1 MSATP
6 AFRNDRPINAL
17 CLALAAALFAALA
30 AFSAWLWQA
39 GRAPLLL
46 APALGGLHN
55 CLALGPRGAPA
66 DAACTAPDGSAAP
79 RIERALQALGPRE
92 SADGR
97 FLLGYTLVVPLLN
110 LFEPHAQAAPA
121 PEGRWAVNEEAL
133 RRIARTIEGVPRPVV
148 LYLFS
153 THFSEEAPIEA
164 ALAQNPDNMAAT
176 PAGPLPPDR
185 YMGWPLYPWSIARTD
200 NPITRR
206 REQAIRALAD
216 ALCQMPPAARA
227 RIAGI
232 NLLGEVH
239 HLYPDFEAGMGAGSD
254 YVITD
259 YSAASRQGFSR
270 WLARRFA
277 GDIGALNAWLGGAP
291 FASFDDVQP
300 PSRDIRRQPLA
311 HYWQHLDATAHG
323 LLPVS
328 GWAHAASG
336 PAWVR
341 VYLNGRFAARV
352 PARFMR
358 QDVAAAR
365 PDLGTAQVGWRYDL
379 PFARLPAGL
388 YRIDLAL
395 EDGPRLIHMGA
406 RHVAVMD
413 RQQSTPRPQP
423 MQAALPP
430 MQPAGGSGAAYW
442 IDTPQDHAAVFYN
455 PLAAL
460 WHVWRAEQVVA
471 YLRHFDAL
479 LERTCLAGVPRRTQ
493 QIYPA
498 EKAGWDGTRF
508 ASEASLKP
516 FGHVQLGINLYGEAT
531 QDDSFF
537 DWLARSR
544 QGRYSVTEFHPMH
557 AMSAAELRRVLLRH
571 QAHGAQTLSF
581 FLHPPEPARQAGQ
594 GAQAAQPNPFAFDP
608 ANPLHGS
615 DALYRAVQGVM
626 GKTGRPDRPQNMP

>member
-1 MSATP
+1 
-6 AFRNDRPINAL
+6 
-17 CLALAAALFAALA
+17 
-30 AFSAWLWQA
+30 
-39 GRAPLLL
+39 
-46 APALGGLHN
+46 
-55 CLALGPRGAPA
+55 
-66 DAACTAPDGSAAP
+66 
-79 RIERALQALGPRE
+79 
-92 SADGR
+92 
-97 FLLGYTLVVPLLN
+97 
-110 LFEPHAQAAPA
+110 
-121 PEGRWAVNEEAL
+121 
-133 RRIARTIEGVPRPVV
+133 
-148 LYLFS
+148 
-153 THFSEEAPIEA
+153 
-164 ALAQNPDNMAAT
+164 
-176 PAGPLPPDR
+176 
-185 YMGWPLYPWSIARTD
+185 MGT
-200 NPITRR
+200 
-206 REQAIRALAD
+206 
-216 ALCQMPPAARA
+216 
-227 RIAGI
+227 
-232 NLLGEVH
+232 
-239 HLYPDFEAGMGAGSD
+239 
-254 YVITD
+254 
-259 YSAASRQGFSR
+259 
-270 WLARRFA
+270 
-277 GDIGALNAWLGGAP
+277 
-291 FASFDDVQP
+291 
-300 PSRDIRRQPLA
+300 
-311 HYWQHLDATAHG
+311 
-323 LLPVS
+323 
-328 GWAHAASG
+328 
-336 PAWVR
+336 
-341 VYLNGRFAARV
+341 
-352 PARFMR
+352 
-358 QDVAAAR
+358 
-365 PDLGTAQVGWRYDL
+365 
-379 PFARLPAGL
+379 
-388 YRIDLAL
+388 
-395 EDGPRLIHMGA
+395 

-460 WHVWRAEQVVA
+460 WHAWRAEQVVA

-626 GKTGRPDRPQNMP
+626 GKTGKPDRPQNMP